1 MNTNL
6 TKLPFG
12 YGSPPAGSSPQSF
25 SSPRVLSDRE
35 TLVKA
40 QVRKLAEMRK
50 SQMAFFDSKMGAL
63 REAESRVNNRVD
75 ELRKKEE
82 ALIEKESQMSRTR
95 ELIRAET
102 DELVAI
108 RELLKVENESVQT
121 RVKELRRLVKKYENT
136 LKALTSDATAGKHAL
151 LDRLQ
156 IQKP

>member
-1 MNTNL
+1 
-6 TKLPFG
+6 
-12 YGSPPAGSSPQSF
+12 
-25 SSPRVLSDRE
+25 
-35 TLVKA
+35 
-40 QVRKLAEMRK
+40 
-50 SQMAFFDSKMGAL
+50 MAFFDSKMGAL
-63 REAESRVNNRVD
+63 KEAESRVNNRVD